1 MTIISTQQDLA
12 QLCSLVAERDTEE
25 RERQAALFQRIHG
38 EREPPRWRIS
48 QAAQLIGVAAS
59 TLRYNERQGVIA
71 EPKHLTA
78 SGERIYT
85 LEEINTIRRAL
96 QRDALRP
103 AGSRVAAVSFSQQKG
118 GVGKS
123 THALHFAQYA
133 ARRGYRVLLIDL
145 EPQATVTSAFIAFPE
160 LVLGDD
166 DDAYQALAAD
176 PKLLRSRIRSTHWDG
191 LDLVPATPEL
201 NYIDWTLAQPEQ
213 NNNPELGRPVHR
225 LRRALDALNTDHDII
240 VLDTPP
246 SMGMLAG
253 NALAAAD
260 IVIAPLVPHR
270 FDLASSAIFFRQLG
284 QLALAGATR
293 LQRLAV
299 LINRVDPG
307 RDVETHIGLI
317 ERIYGGLILPA
328 RMGTTAELEKASAD
342 HFPSIYDIIYPRGSR
357 DTYKRA
363 IAMMDAVNAQILNYA
378 VEFWDQQACNQLT
391 ASVSDT
397 QARGMWG
404 TGVQDNV

>member
-1 MTIISTQQDLA
+1 MTVISTQKDLA
-12 QLCSLVAERDTEE
+12 QLCTLVVERDMEE
-25 RERQAALFQRIHG
+25 RDRQSALFERIHG
-38 EREPPRWRIS
+38 RREPPKWRIS

-71 EPKHLTA
+71 EPKHFSST
-78 SGERIYT
+78 GERVYT
-85 LEEINTIRRAL
+85 LEEINTIRCAL
-96 QRDALRP
+96 QREPFRP
-103 AGSRVAAVSFSQQKG
+103 TGSRAVTISFSQQKG

-133 ARRGYRVLLIDL
+133 TRRGYRVLLVDL
-145 EPQATVTSAFIAFPE
+145 EPQATVTSAFIGFPE
-160 LVLGDD
+160 FSLSDN
-166 DDAYQALAAD
+166 DDAYQALAVD
-176 PKLLRSRIRSTHWDG
+176 PSLLRSRIRPTHWNG

-201 NYIDWTLAQPEQ
+201 NYIDWELAQPEQ
-213 NNNPELGRPVHR
+213 SNNPELGSPVYR
-225 LRRALDALNTDHDII
+225 LRRALAALNTQHDII

-253 NALAAAD
+253 NALSAAD

-284 QLALAGATR
+284 QLALAGATQ

-342 HFPSIYDIIYPRGSR
+342 HFPSIYDIIQPRGSR
-357 DTYKRA
+357 ETYKRA

-378 VEFWDQQACNQLT
+378 VEFWDQQACQQLS
-391 ASVSDT
+391 ASTPDK
-397 QARGMWG
+397 QANKMWG
-404 TGVQDNV
+404 EV